1 MPDLFSRR
9 SAFSVYGPS
18 AFPMANRGL
27 VPFLWPRPWSST
39 NSSRFCLHPLVH
51 FDWSTNSKLHSSTC
65 TSPGSSKQ
73 NPPLGPYN
81 MLSFNQPALF
91 QASKCYVTHGVMGHL
106 DPKQLPT
113 KSKPW
118 STLTSHDFVHRV
130 GAA

>member
-1 MPDLFSRR
+1 
-9 SAFSVYGPS
+9 
-18 AFPMANRGL
+18 
-27 VPFLWPRPWSST
+27 
-39 NSSRFCLHPLVH
+39 
-51 FDWSTNSKLHSSTC
+51 
-65 TSPGSSKQ
+65 
-73 NPPLGPYN
+73 

-130 GAA
+130 GAAPYGRARFGDGFIEPEHVC